1 MPWDKATIQTS
12 NHALTWSA
20 SATDP
25 GWAAYGGPSS
35 IPLDVISVQLVQQ
48 LDRVPIVRCTVTVAP
63 PKDGAG
69 NSLLRWLSPLN
80 RTCKVSVGATYN
92 GAHEHIGT
100 FQLRRRRLSWP
111 MAGGVTLD
119 CASID
124 GHHAERAD
132 MFELISAED

>member
-1 MPWDKATIQTS
+1 MPWDRAHIQTET
-12 NHALTWSA
+12 HALTWSGE
-20 SATDP
+20 ATDP
-25 GWAAYGGPSS
+25 GWAAYGGPSV
-35 IPLDVISVQLVQQ
+35 IELDVISVQLVHQ
-48 LDRVPIVRCTVTVAP
+48 LDRVPIVRATVTVAP

-69 NSLLRWLSPLN
+69 ASLLRWLSPLA
-80 RTCKVSVGATYN
+80 RSCKISVGATYD
-92 GAHEHIGT
+92 GVHEHIGT

-132 MFELISAED
+132 MFELIAAED